1 MSSITVCLTGVSTWA
16 GFPGG
21 PSAAATLALEE
32 KEWMVKQIHRT
43 SKGSYHQGLPKADR
57 EKSEVK

>member
-1 MSSITVCLTGVSTWA
+1 LSSVTVCLTGVSAWA

-32 KEWMVKQIHRT
+32 KESDGKTDTQNFKRRLP
-43 SKGSYHQGLPKADR
+43 SGSAQG
-57 EKSEVK
+57 